1 VLRGIPITKKINGK
15 LVSHVKSINS
25 DKGGEFE
32 SAVFNNM
39 LEEKQEK
46 YGFPIRMYVSDPK
59 DYAKNA
65 IVERFN
71 RTHRRSMVVYKE
83 QNNNTPLTRANI
95 SQITENYNN
104 DIHSTIKAK
113 PNMVYDLKDK
123 NKQKYK
129 FIDFKLSKGDQVRTL
144 DKLALF
150 EKGTYKYSDKL
161 YTIEAREGKKFR
173 LDGLKKLY
181 MGYELL
187 LVKDVDHSPEY
198 DQIIND
204 ANVEDELQEAEQDR
218 VERAITRD
226 LGKERA
232 TIVKDSRAPDIVG
245 KTITVKFDGDGLF
258 KMSDLSKERGE
269 KGTFYDGQVKKYD
282 KNSQKHQVYFPYD
295 KKTLWINFTKK
306 DARDFIAPRFWKK

>member
-1 VLRGIPITKKINGK
+1 
-15 LVSHVKSINS
+15 
-25 DKGGEFE
+25 
-32 SAVFNNM
+32 
-39 LEEKQEK
+39 
-46 YGFPIRMYVSDPK
+46 
-59 DYAKNA
+59 
-65 IVERFN
+65 
-71 RTHRRSMVVYKE
+71 
-83 QNNNTPLTRANI
+83 
-95 SQITENYNN
+95 
-104 DIHSTIKAK
+104 
-113 PNMVYDLKDK
+113 MVYSLKDK

-150 EKGTYKYSDKL
+150 EKGTYKYSDKV

-187 LVKDVDHSPEY
+187 LVKDVDNSPEY

-226 LGKERA
+226 LGEERA
-232 TIVKDSRAPDIVG
+232 IILKDSRAPDIVG
-245 KTITVKFDGDGLF
+245 KTIKVKFDDTGLF
-258 KMSDLSKERGE
+258 KTSDLSKERGE
-269 KGTFYDGQVKKYD
+269 KGTFYDGEVKKFD

-306 DARDFIAPRFWKK
+306 DARDFIAPRFWKET

>member
-1 VLRGIPITKKINGK
+1 
-15 LVSHVKSINS
+15 
-25 DKGGEFE
+25 
-32 SAVFNNM
+32 M
-39 LEEKQEK
+39 
-46 YGFPIRMYVSDPK
+46 
-59 DYAKNA
+59 
-65 IVERFN
+65 
-71 RTHRRSMVVYKE
+71 
-83 QNNNTPLTRANI
+83 
-95 SQITENYNN
+95 
-104 DIHSTIKAK
+104 
-113 PNMVYDLKDK
+113 
-123 NKQKYK
+123 
-129 FIDFKLSKGDQVRTL
+129 
-144 DKLALF
+144 
-150 EKGTYKYSDKL
+150 
-161 YTIEAREGKKFR
+161 
-173 LDGLKKLY
+173 
-181 MGYELL
+181 
-187 LVKDVDHSPEY
+187 KDVDHSPEY